1 MLANVR
7 SSDEFLEFLAVLYFR
22 RRVRHICPKKIFL
35 VILLPHLR
43 PQSSR
48 ISALEEN
55 PIIINI
61 KTKTFPDDFKDNF
74 AAVERRESTTGRRNS
89 TKLRQSSKVTRNMET
104 FRTIPTIRTTTSFIS
119 KKFKFIFSVSSK
131 FSLFAIY
138 LEYFIPVD
146 GIFPIEKT
154 SLIGAPTLPSPRT
167 PSRTSSILK
176 RPLASSSVSI
186 YIFNY
191 KKIYSK
197 N

>member
-1 MLANVR
+1 LVLANVR

-74 AAVERRESTTGRRNS
+74 AAVDREARVDYWTAKFDEASAVFESHKKHGN
-89 TKLRQSSKVTRNMET
+89 
-104 FRTIPTIRTTTSFIS
+104 IS
-119 KKFKFIFSVSSK
+119 YDSYHPDDHVIHQ
-131 FSLFAIY
+131 
-138 LEYFIPVD
+138 
-146 GIFPIEKT
+146 
-154 SLIGAPTLPSPRT
+154 
-167 PSRTSSILK
+167 
-176 RPLASSSVSI
+176 
-186 YIFNY
+186 
-191 KKIYSK
+191 
-197 N
+197 